1 MKPFAPLRTALLLA
15 LVVALPAQAQI
26 YQYKDA
32 SGKTVI
38 SDRPP
43 PPGKTPAKTYSA
55 GGNASDGSAAANGT
69 AEATEASPSPT
80 AGPKTLAERELE
92 FKKRQ
97 KEQKEAAD
105 KAQKE
110 AATQA
115 TRKDECERAKRQL
128 QVLESG
134 ERVTMRDE
142 KGERV
147 FIEDEQRAAEI
158 ERTRKH
164 IADACK

>member
-26 YQYKDA
+26 YHYKDA

-43 PPGKTPAKTYSA
+43 PPGKAPGKTYPAA
-55 GGNASDGSAAANGT
+55 GGASEGAPVTNGASET
-69 AEATEASPSPT
+69 SEASPSPT

-110 AATQA
+110 AAKQA

-142 KGERV
+142 KGELV

-158 ERTRKH
+158 NRTRKH
-164 IADACK
+164 IAEACK

>member
-1 MKPFAPLRTALLLA
+1 MKPLSPLRTALLAALLA
-15 LVVALPAQAQI
+15 SLPAQAEI

-43 PPGKTPAKTYSA
+43 PAGKAPLRTIQDAGEA
-55 GGNASDGSAAANGT
+55 GGGSAPAANG
-69 AEATEASPSPT
+69 AAASPKS
-80 AGPKTLAERELE
+80 LADREME

-110 AATQA
+110 AADKA
-115 TRKDECERAKRQL
+115 ARKDDCDRARRQL
-128 QVLESG
+128 EIMQSG
-134 ERVTMRDE
+134 ERVTTRDE

-147 FIEDEQRAAEI
+147 FIEDAQRAAEI
-158 ERTRKH
+158 ERARKF
-164 IADACK
+164 IAETCK

>member
-15 LVVALPAQAQI
+15 LLASLPVQAQI

-43 PPGKTPAKTYSA
+43 PAGKTASKTFSSGASSAEDAPAGNGAAGSG
-55 GGNASDGSAAANGT
+55 GGNT
-69 AEATEASPSPT
+69 A
-80 AGPKTLAERELE
+80 AGPKTLSEREMD

-97 KEQKEAAD
+97 QEQREAAE

-110 AATQA
+110 AATKA
-115 TRKDECERAKRQL
+115 ARDENCERARRQL

-134 ERVTMRDE
+134 ERVATRDAQ
-142 KGERV
+142 GERV
-147 FIEDEQRAAEI
+147 FIVDEQRDAEI
-158 ERTRKH
+158 ERTRKY
-164 IADACK
+164 IAEACK